1 VTACQAWLSVLA
13 LADFCGSVD
22 QVVLLFG
29 VAPPNCI
36 CLAGGFVGGSHVDQ
50 DDLSAGDLGQLVR
63 PHTSIS
69 QTVILGDSRCD
80 NSKELAGTDGDIDLE
95 DDAVYTTHQRSLSH
109 SSSSCDARKEL

>member
-1 VTACQAWLSVLA
+1 M
-13 LADFCGSVD
+13 
-22 QVVLLFG
+22 LLFG

-36 CLAGGFVGGSHVDQ
+36 CLAGGFVGGPHVDQ

-80 NSKELAGTDGDIDLE
+80 NSKELAGTDGDIDME
-95 DDAVYTTHQRSLSH
+95 DDAVYTTPKKSITQWQQL
-109 SSSSCDARKEL
+109 